1 MRSQLARTAVLV
13 CCWAAATQSGRATTW
28 TVDLAGGAGSHFTQ
42 IADAIAAASDGDV
55 VVVRPGLYN
64 QFSLDKGLEI
74 RAEPG
79 AAARAVVR
87 LQNLASTQR
96 AAIRGL
102 QVVTLHVTNNLGPV
116 VLEQLSVYSDPA
128 LIPFS
133 SSEHLRIDACADVRV
148 HRSNLASPGGQ
159 RGMEAVYVFDARV
172 EFVECTLS
180 AQAGKASATG
190 DGGAGGHGLL
200 VDDHARVHFVRSST
214 FGGAGGA
221 ASGAGM
227 GGEGGDGI
235 HSAGD
240 SEVLVAGLALDL
252 IVGGPGGAASNCAS
266 SGRGGDGI
274 ELVGTSELRTSSATL
289 AGGASCSLSGLA
301 LANPLG
307 TVVTPLPPDPVL
319 TVAPPPSGSSMAL
332 FTLHA
337 APGTSAE
344 LFLGRRVLLAPSVN
358 TEIELLAQHARRIDF
373 GVVPASG
380 VAQRSVK
387 LPPNTFVVGQVD
399 ALLSAGDFRR
409 TNSCV
414 VFRE

>member
-1 MRSQLARTAVLV
+1 MTPRLARTALLLLS
-13 CCWAAATQSGRATTW
+13 WSSAAQLALATTW
-28 TVDLAGGAGSHFTQ
+28 TVDLAGGPGAQFTQ

-55 VVVRPGLYN
+55 IVVRPGLYN

-87 LQNLASTQR
+87 LQNLASSQR
-96 AAIRGL
+96 ASIRGL

-116 VLEQLSVYSDPA
+116 VLEQLSIYSDPA

-148 HRSNLASPGGQ
+148 QRSNITSPGGQ

-172 EFVECTLS
+172 EFVECTFS

-190 DGGAGGHGLL
+190 DGGKGGHGLL

-214 FGGAGGA
+214 LGGVGGA
-221 ASGAGM
+221 ASGAGA

-235 HSAGD
+235 HVAGA
-240 SEVLVAGLALDL
+240 SEVIVAGLALDSV
-252 IVGGPGGAASNCAS
+252 VGGAGGAASSCAL

-274 ELVGTSELRTSSATL
+274 ELVGSCELRTSSVTL

-301 LANPLG
+301 LESPLG

-319 TVAPPPSGSSMAL
+319 TVTPPPSGSSMAL

-344 LFLGRRVLLAPSVN
+344 LFLGRRTLLSPSVN

-380 VAQRSVK
+380 VVQRSVK

-414 VFRE
+414 VFR